1 MILSLRNEMVVWE
14 LLIGMDFI
22 LFDICG
28 MLGYASVTYGFVL
41 SEGGRIFFLTFTAVV
56 TIHSE
61 KIL

>member
-1 MILSLRNEMVVWE
+1 MVVWE

-22 LFDICG
+22 MFDICG